1 MLNHSPKQRPSA
13 VEARKKYK
21 EFVEELPSHI
31 DEDYFTT
38 LLFDRILAIGS
49 KPTMGRT
56 RFVRRRRLSRHRNV
70 KYLYD
75 I

>member
-21 EFVEELPSHI
+21 EFVETVPINI
-31 DEDYFTT
+31 DDDDYFTT
-38 LLFDRILAIGS
+38 LIFDRLLSIGS
-49 KPTMGRT
+49 KPTMGRS

-70 KYLYD
+70 K
-75 I
+75 